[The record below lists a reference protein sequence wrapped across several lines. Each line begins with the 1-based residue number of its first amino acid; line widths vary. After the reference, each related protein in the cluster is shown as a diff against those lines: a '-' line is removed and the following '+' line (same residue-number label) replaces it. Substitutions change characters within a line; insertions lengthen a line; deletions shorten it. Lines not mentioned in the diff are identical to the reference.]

1 MLIMKRDTAQTA
13 VSEIKCILKA
23 DENAGAQAASVDLVY
38 ELFELK
44 LYISLIALILSHR
57 FTLVKLTFSD

>member
-44 LYISLIALILSHR
+44 LYISFRLP
-57 FTLVKLTFSD
+57 V